1 MTEENKDEIKRTAKE
16 IISNAKEGE
25 RVDFFPEKNEYKE
38 KEISKEE
45 QIIKEEIRREL
56 DLMDQ
61 DENLKKESE
70 NKSKQIQFLGEEE
83 KIKHLLDIA
92 KQKGVIFALKVANN
106 MNDPYVLDIF
116 HDVLVR
122 EGLWKRFEKQ

>member
-1 MTEENKDEIKRTAKE
+1 M
-16 IISNAKEGE
+16 
-25 RVDFFPEKNEYKE
+25 
-38 KEISKEE
+38 
-45 QIIKEEIRREL
+45 
-56 DLMDQ
+56 
-61 DENLKKESE
+61 KKESE

-122 EGLWKRFEKQ
+122 EGLWKRFEK

>member
-1 MTEENKDEIKRTAKE
+1 MTNEENKDEIKRTAKE

-25 RVDFFPEKNEYKE
+25 RVDFFLEKNEYKE

-45 QIIKEEIRREL
+45 QIVKDEIRREL
-56 DLMDQ
+56 DLMDL

-92 KQKGVIFALKVANN
+92 KQKGVVFALKVANN

-122 EGLWKRFEKQ
+122 EGLWKRFEK